1 MATSAIDRELIYYFM
16 QLDDQQKRSLLEM
29 IKTFLNPADKQSS
42 GINIEEYSNELLK
55 AEAGYERGEYI
66 LQEEMLKQIDK
77 WEKNM
82 K

>member
-1 MATSAIDRELIYYFM
+1 MTTSAIDRELIYYFM

-29 IKTFLNPADKQSS
+29 IKTFLNPADKQPS

-55 AEAGYERGEYI
+55 AEAGYERGGYI

>member
-1 MATSAIDRELIYYFM
+1 MTTSAIDRELIYYFM
-16 QLDDQQKRSLLEM
+16 QLDDQQKKSLLEM
-29 IKTFLNPADKQSS
+29 IKTFLNPADKQPS

-55 AEAGYERGEYI
+55 AEAGYERGGYI

>member
-1 MATSAIDRELIYYFM
+1 MITAAIDRELIYYFM

-29 IKTFLNPADKQSS
+29 IKTFLTPANKQPS
-42 GINIEEYSNELLK
+42 GISIEEYSNELLK
-55 AEAGYERGEYI
+55 AEAGYERGKYI
-66 LQEEMLKQIDK
+66 LQQEMLKQIDK

>member
-29 IKTFLNPADKQSS
+29 IKTFLNPADKQPS
-42 GINIEEYSNELLK
+42 GINVEEYSNELLK

>member
-1 MATSAIDRELIYYFM
+1 MTTSAIDRELIYYFM

-29 IKTFLNPADKQSS
+29 IKTFLKPADKQPS